1 MLPQNFLKQLLDA
14 TMQVLLALLKII
26 LLPFNLWVKS
36 IGNLAEQ
43 REKGLLDLNKIT
55 GPWPFFTFCKR
66 LFIDVILDVVSFLS
80 YPVGVLVAFVA
91 FIVVLVDDADFFEAI
106 AAFTGS
112 LVIAYFVPVYTALLN
127 NLFKLMLLPLGKLVD
142 WLKKPAQQLD
152 INAVQNVKVKK
163 EE

>member
-26 LLPFNLWVKS
+26 LLPFNLWVKA

-91 FIVVLVDDADFFEAI
+91 FIVVLVDDVDFFEAI
-106 AAFTGS
+106 AAFSGS
-112 LVIAYFVPVYTALLN
+112 LVIAYLVPVYTALLN
-127 NLFKLMLLPLGKLVD
+127 NLLKLMLLPFRKLVD
-142 WLKKPAQQLD
+142 WLKKPAQHLD
-152 INAVQNVKVKK
+152 INTTQNVKK

>member
-66 LFIDVILDVVSFLS
+66 LFIDVILDVISFLA
-80 YPVGVLVAFVA
+80 YPIGVLASLIVFIVVFVDDFDIIEATGA
-91 FIVVLVDDADFFEAI
+91 FIVVLFC
-106 AAFTGS
+106 
-112 LVIAYFVPVYTALLN
+112 AYITPVYMALWN
-127 NLFKLMLLPLGKLVD
+127 NLLKLMLLPFRKLVD

-152 INAVQNVKVKK
+152 INTTQNVKK